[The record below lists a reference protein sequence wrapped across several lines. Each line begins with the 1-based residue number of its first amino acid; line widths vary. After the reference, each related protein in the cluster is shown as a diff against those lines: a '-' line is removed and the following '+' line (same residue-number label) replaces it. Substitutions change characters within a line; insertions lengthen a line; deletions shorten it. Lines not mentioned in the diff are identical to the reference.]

1 VGLEQIEKEHVV
13 KPAANRDG
21 VCRTD
26 VLLPQLVNDNREAL
40 EELFSRYR
48 GRLYNTAF
56 RVLGQTH
63 ESGAG

>member
-1 VGLEQIEKEHVV
+1 M
-13 KPAANRDG
+13 KPTANRDG